1 VAGQRTGTDGPT
13 DELQGRPEDRRAW
26 GTDLI
31 LDADLFRTLNEQA
44 RDRSGTDL
52 WTIPGCPSYQSPQI
66 GIGPHTPALPLQL
79 EYRSSFSP
87 DALPSTSLQKFS
99 LIQVYT
105 EADYQKDLM

>member
-1 VAGQRTGTDGPT
+1 MTAQEVAGQRTGTDGPT

-52 WTIPGCPSYQSPQI
+52 
-66 GIGPHTPALPLQL
+66 
-79 EYRSSFSP
+79 
-87 DALPSTSLQKFS
+87 
-99 LIQVYT
+99 
-105 EADYQKDLM
+105 